1 MYRFVLTI
9 ESDTHTPRARD
20 KNLCREKVSH
30 CTRPSF
36 RFDFRVLHFFSFPKK
51 KKKEA
56 RARGKKEQRSF
67 VIVCYYWFTT
77 KKLLFDVRA
86 KAKAKAKL

>member
-20 KNLCREKVSH
+20 KILCREKV
-30 CTRPSF
+30 
-36 RFDFRVLHFFSFPKK
+36 LHARGPLSDLILGFYIFFCFQKKRKK
-51 KKKEA
+51 KP
-56 RARGKKEQRSF
+56 ARGKKEQRSF

>member
-20 KNLCREKVSH
+20 KNLCREKVLR

-36 RFDFRVLHFFSFPKK
+36 RFDFRVLHFFSS
-51 KKKEA
+51 KKKEK
-56 RARGKKEQRSF
+56 RSSARGKKEQRSF